1 MVDMSGAVGLFHKV
15 GNEGKQGQVAGAF
28 NGLGHATLE
37 LQRGTG
43 DTAGKDLSLLV
54 EEFLEEFGILVVDVL
69 DAGAFETAVFFLLDV
84 DRQGGK
90 IADFRLGLCHC

>member
-1 MVDMSGAVGLFHKV
+1 MEFLKMVDMSGAVGLFHKV

-54 EEFLEEFGILVVDVL
+54 EEFLEEFGVLVINVVD
-69 DAGAFETAVFFLLDV
+69 AETFETAVFFLLYV
-84 DRQGGK
+84 YRHWSEV
-90 IADFRLGLCHC
+90 ADF